1 MFFFVHKMKECVS
14 TPVLCEAILLKFS
27 LMSTS
32 EAVISQ
38 RKKEKKERKKDNNI
52 S

>member
-1 MFFFVHKMKECVS
+1 MFFFVHKMKGCVTVS
-14 TPVLCEAILLKFS
+14 IPVLCEAILLKFS

-38 RKKEKKERKKDNNI
+38 RKKEKKEGKKG
-52 S
+52 